1 VREYELASRTKH
13 GRCKDDGLAW
23 PGLALPFAFFS
34 SKANDASLFRVRGS
48 PGSNRGGNLKA
59 PGIIGIR
66 TVRGLLQFAVILR
79 ARVTVKLEA
88 YAPSLRGSSWSHL
101 RPSHP

>member
-1 VREYELASRTKH
+1 VNTNWLQEQSMGVARTM
-13 GRCKDDGLAW
+13 AW